1 MTRFRPALSCLI
13 VLSLAPVTGV
23 ATRVYQSQAPDGS
36 TLFSDQPGPQARE
49 IDIDVPPPPAPPE
62 PAPAAP
68 AETTPADPGRV
79 VYRSL
84 KIVEPKHDALFWF
97 AEGPVKVQTEIVP
110 PLAKGHVLLPLLNGV
125 PQGTGVEASGF
136 SLTGLDPD
144 TYELV
149 VVIRDARGRELK
161 RSAAVRFHFRRQSVN
176 LPQRQ
181 PPPPPPPRRSN

>member
-1 MTRFRPALSCLI
+1 MTRFRLALSCLI
-13 VLSLAPVTGV
+13 VLSLAPATGV

-49 IDIDVPPPPAPPE
+49 IDINVPSPPTPPAPA
-62 PAPAAP
+62 PAGTPAAP

-84 KIVEPKHDALFWF
+84 KIVEPKPDALFWF

-161 RSAAVRFHFRRQSVN
+161 RSSAVRFHFRRQSVN

-181 PPPPPPPRRSN
+181 PPPRRSN